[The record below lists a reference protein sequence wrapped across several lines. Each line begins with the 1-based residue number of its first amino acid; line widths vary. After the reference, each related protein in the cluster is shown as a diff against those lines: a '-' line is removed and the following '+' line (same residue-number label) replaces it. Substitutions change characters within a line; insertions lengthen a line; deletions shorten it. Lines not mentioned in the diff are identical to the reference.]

1 MKDYTFFE
9 FVKWH
14 FKLSTDMFFV
24 EPDERKRGTIGKNER
39 LPLIIIAYL
48 VFVCSCSLLF
58 LQINGIVWL
67 FALIMIIPVTSSFV
81 TRFSIL
87 YYILLYAKYKTLS
100 RSINDKAIVSEF
112 VLYKTEKSVW
122 STISKY
128 HKIAYTTGNIF
139 CLKYVLRDRSD
150 KKSSKKFY
158 ILKIT
163 PRKIILNHKVIS
175 TKKILEITEL
185 DELLK
190 NNQIK
195 K

>member
-24 EPDERKRGTIGKNER
+24 ESYESTRGTISKRER

-48 VFVCSCSLLF
+48 VFVSSWSLLF

-67 FALIMIIPVTSSFV
+67 FALIMIIPPLFLCV

-87 YYILLYAKYKTLS
+87 NYIILYSKYKTLS
-100 RSINDKAIVSEF
+100 HSINDKAIVSEF
-112 VLYKTEKSVW
+112 VFYKTEKSVW

-128 HKIAYTTGNIF
+128 HKIVYTTGNIF
-139 CLKYVLRDRSD
+139 CLKYVLLDRSD
-150 KKSSKKFY
+150 NKSSKKFY

-163 PRKIILNHKVIS
+163 PRKIILNHNVIS
-175 TKKILEITEL
+175 TKKILDIPEL